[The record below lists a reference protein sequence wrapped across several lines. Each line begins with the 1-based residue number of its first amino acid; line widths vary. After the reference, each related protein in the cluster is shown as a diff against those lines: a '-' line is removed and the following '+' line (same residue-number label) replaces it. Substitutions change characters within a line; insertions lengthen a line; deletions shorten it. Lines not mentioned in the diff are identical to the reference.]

1 MKIYKF
7 KTLTST
13 NEYMKKNS
21 DKFDNFDIVIAETQT
36 EGKARRENVWFS
48 EKGMALF
55 TFLVKKEGDFDDT
68 EYLKLPLIAGLA
80 VIKGLNRLEQLDY
93 MFKWT
98 NDIYLDE
105 KKLCGILSERNGDNF
120 YIGIGININ
129 NCLPEN
135 FKNIAVSLS
144 EKTGK
149 QYDITEAV
157 VCIVEEFKTLYT
169 DFINGLWSK
178 ILSEIN
184 LRNFLKNKKI
194 SIKNG
199 KNLKSG
205 IAQNINNDG
214 EIEILINNE
223 LHSFS
228 FGEIMNEKITIEK

>member
-7 KTLTST
+7 ETLTST

-21 DKFDNFDIVIAETQT
+21 DKFGNFDIVIAETQI

-48 EKGMALF
+48 DKGMALF
-55 TFLVKKEGDFDDT
+55 TFLVKKKGDFDDT
-68 EYLKLPLIAGLA
+68 EYLKLPLIAGLS
-80 VIKGLNRLEQLDY
+80 VIKGLNRIEKLNY

-98 NDIYLDE
+98 NDIYLDG
-105 KKLCGILSERNGDNF
+105 KKLCGILSERSGDNF

-129 NCLPEN
+129 NHLPEKL
-135 FKNIAVSLS
+135 KNIAVSLS

-149 QYDITEAV
+149 QYDINEIAV
-157 VCIVEEFKTLYT
+157 YITEEFKTLYT
-169 DFINGLWSK
+169 DFINGLWNE

-194 SIKNG
+194 SIKSG

-214 EIEILINNE
+214 EIEVLINNE

-228 FGEIMNEKITIEK
+228 FGEIMSEKIMIEK

>member
-7 KTLTST
+7 ETLTST

>member
-7 KTLTST
+7 ETLTST

-48 EKGMALF
+48 QKGMALF

-129 NCLPEN
+129 NYLPE
-135 FKNIAVSLS
+135 KLQNIAVSLS

-184 LRNFLKNKKI
+184 LRNFLKNKK
-194 SIKNG
+194 K
-199 KNLKSG
+199 
-205 IAQNINNDG
+205 
-214 EIEILINNE
+214 ER
-223 LHSFS
+223 
-228 FGEIMNEKITIEK
+228 